1 MSTRVVLRS
10 PLGDTVIRSIVD
22 GVWRADI
29 ADPDMSLGEGMWAL
43 PGLVDGHS
51 HLAGDAM
58 PPDSSPP
65 EQAAARTRARDAL
78 EAGVTLLF
86 DKGWSDETVL
96 DLIEAVDAT
105 ERPHIEAAGRIIA
118 SPGGYY
124 SGFAHEIDPA
134 DLESTVAREAERRA
148 GWVKLIGDWPRPGI
162 GPQQNFT
169 FDELEAAVRVADQHG
184 RRIAIHTMARDV
196 PSVAVAAGVHSIEH
210 GLFLSEAD
218 LDELAARDGIWV
230 PTLRQ
235 VEATAASL
243 RPGSSGE
250 ALLVEGVANASMLL
264 PLAVEAGVRV
274 LAGTDM
280 AGPSAEVAKEALRIG
295 ECGVAPLAVLRI
307 VGLNGHDAAG
317 RSTDFEVGGSA
328 DAVLFSADPSVDL
341 GVLGHPSHVIRAGRV
356 VK

>member
-22 GVWRADI
+22 GVWREDI
-29 ADPDMSLGEGMWAL
+29 ADPDMLLGEGMWAI

-65 EQAAARTRARDAL
+65 ELAAARTRARDAL

-124 SGFAHEIDPA
+124 DGFAHEIDPA
-134 DLESTVAREAERRA
+134 DLEATVAREAEGRA

-169 FDELEAAVRVADQHG
+169 SDQLEAAVQLAYQHG

-210 GLFLSEAD
+210 GLFLTEDD
-218 LDELAARDGIWV
+218 LDGLAARDGIWV

-243 RPGSSGE
+243 RPGSNGQ
-250 ALLVEGVANASMLL
+250 AMLAEGVANASMLL

-280 AGPSAEVAKEALRIG
+280 AGTSAEVAKEALRIG
-295 ECGVAPLAVLRI
+295 ECGVAPLAVLGI

-317 RSTDFEVGGSA
+317 RSTEFEVGSSA
-328 DAVLFSADPSVDL
+328 DAVLFAADPSVELD
-341 GVLGHPSHVIRAGRV
+341 VLGHASHVIRAGRV